1 MRIVSVNVGQPR
13 KVMWR
18 GQEVVTGIFKSPVE
32 GPVMVRRLNL
42 EGDRQADLNNHGGRA
57 KAVYAYPAEHYETWR
72 KELPGTELTWG
83 AFGENFTVE
92 GLKEEET
99 YIGDQF
105 RFGQAIVAVTQPRI
119 PCYKLGL
126 RLDRDDMVKRFLL
139 SNRSGVYFRVVEE
152 GFVASGDPVE
162 RIKEDEDR
170 ISVTEINRAYV
181 NSRDHLPLVQ
191 RVLRHEALPP
201 GLREHFLEQLALIE
215 EA

>member
-1 MRIVSVNVGQPR
+1 MKIVSVNVGQPR
-13 KVMWR
+13 TVIWR
-18 GQEVVTGIFKSPVE
+18 DREVVTGIFKSPVA

-42 EGDRQADLNNHGGRA
+42 EGDRQADLENHGGRA
-57 KAVYAYPAEHYETWR
+57 KAVYAYPAEHYDAWR
-72 KELPGTELTWG
+72 KELPGVELTWG

-92 GLKEEET
+92 GLREEET
-99 YIGDQF
+99 FLGDEF
-105 RFGQAIVAVTQPRI
+105 RFGQAKLIVTQPRI

-126 RLDRDDMVKRFLL
+126 RLGRDDMVKRFLQ

-152 GFVASGDPVE
+152 GFVTSGDPVE
-162 RIKEDEDR
+162 RIEEDEDR
-170 ISVTEINRAYV
+170 ISVMEINRAYV